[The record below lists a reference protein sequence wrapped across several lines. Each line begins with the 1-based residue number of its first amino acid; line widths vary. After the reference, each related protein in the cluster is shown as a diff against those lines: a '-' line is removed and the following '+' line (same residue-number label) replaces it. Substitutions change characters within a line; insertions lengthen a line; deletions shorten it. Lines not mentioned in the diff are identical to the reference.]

1 MDTWKWGLLGLSLS
15 LIALFGLSPQPSG
28 TSSSAGCGWTPV
40 IEGERSIASLEAV
53 ELGGMEQ
60 WILIRG
66 TDRENPVLLW
76 LHGGPGSAEMP
87 IARRS
92 TRRLEDHFVV
102 VHWDQRGAG
111 KSNPADFD
119 EATMTFEQYIRDAHQ
134 LTGLLKRRFAE
145 DSIYIVGCS
154 WGTQLGIRLAERWPD
169 DYTGYIAVG
178 QVVDHLRA
186 EQMGY
191 DWLLERA
198 AGTGRDAA
206 VQKVENLGLPPYL
219 EHDRYVRF
227 AKLVQAYGG
236 GMDLGLAR
244 LFPIAL
250 AAPEYCLAD
259 YARWFRGSNRGSGPM
274 WDEAHPDNL
283 FASIQRLDVPVLF
296 VSGENDMNTPMPL
309 VREYYEQLDA
319 PQGKDFIVFEH
330 AAHTPYLSH
339 PDAFRDVVVEFLY
352 SQP

>member
-1 MDTWKWGLLGLSLS
+1 MDVWKWGLLGLSLA
-15 LIALFGLSPQPSG
+15 LILLSGLPPQPAYAPWG
-28 TSSSAGCGWTPV
+28 IGCGWTPA
-40 IEGERSIASLEAV
+40 ITGERAIAFLEPV
-53 ELGGMEQ
+53 ELGGMDQ
-60 WILIRG
+60 WILVRG

-87 IARRS
+87 MARRS
-92 TRRLEDHFVV
+92 TRGLEEHFVV

-119 EATMTFEQYIRDAHQ
+119 EATMTFEQYIRDAHE
-134 LTGLLKRRFAE
+134 LTGLLKERFTQ
-145 DSIYIVGCS
+145 DSIYIIGSS

-191 DWLLERA
+191 DWLVERA
-198 AGTGRDAA
+198 AANGQDAA
-206 VQKVENLGLPPYL
+206 RKVVDLGLPPYL

-227 AKLVQAYGG
+227 AQLIQAYGG
-236 GMDLGLAR
+236 GMDLGMGQ

-259 YARWFRGSNRGSGPM
+259 YARWLRGSNRGSGPM
-274 WDEAHPDNL
+274 WNETHPENL
-283 FASIQRLDVPVLF
+283 FSEILRLDVPVLF
-296 VSGENDMNTPMPL
+296 VSGENDMNTPVPL

-319 PQGKDFIVFEH
+319 PQGKDLVVFED

-339 PDAFRDVVVEFLY
+339 PDAFRDVIVEFLL
-352 SQP
+352 SRP